1 MYKGMTINQMQNLC
15 RNTRKTEHHDWDG
28 MVHSPPLL
36 HTSTNMVLHNFLL
49 FDTKIYI
56 STNECT
62 RIIGWAHYE
71 LIHLVKLGPKHFYV
85 DCTFSCVPDPFS
97 QLLIIMMYVQASDI
111 YIPVFYILLQS
122 KLEVVYKAAIY
133 HCQSHTNFL
142 MEAASIT
149 CDFEIGL
156 INALQF
162 HFRDSDI
169 IGCEFHWKQAIR
181 RKLLSF
187 KIPAD
192 IISRLVDKNGLL
204 NILTEIP
211 VTEIGKGIAYIR
223 ATFDEGQYIE
233 EFNNFWKYFT
243 KTWMNTYDP
252 KVWNVHRFIV
262 SQNTTNKPSKILINR
277 TNNPL
282 ERFNL
287 TLGTSFSKFGH
298 PRMPDFV
305 TTIKLLSEKYYADY
319 NLIQA
324 KQLVGNAHKPFTVHG
339 VPDAYYAF
347 VHNTGSDSSVS
358 IGGQSMIS
366 NYSYLVDS
374 IHFDTD
380 RDEMGY
386 YRVTELGYVVSNGK
400 QVLVGYRQ
408 EVPCAEFPMKG
419 SNLVEDYITVDEIMS
434 FIRNNSNG
442 TTRTSNT
449 KKRRT

>member
-1 MYKGMTINQMQNLC
+1 
-15 RNTRKTEHHDWDG
+15 
-28 MVHSPPLL
+28 
-36 HTSTNMVLHNFLL
+36 
-49 FDTKIYI
+49 
-56 STNECT
+56 
-62 RIIGWAHYE
+62 
-71 LIHLVKLGPKHFYV
+71 
-85 DCTFSCVPDPFS
+85 
-97 QLLIIMMYVQASDI
+97 
-111 YIPVFYILLQS
+111 
-122 KLEVVYKAAIY
+122 
-133 HCQSHTNFL
+133 

-223 ATFDEGQYIE
+223 ATFDEGQYIQ

-262 SQNTTNKPSKILINR
+262 TQKTTNKPSKILINR

-380 RDEMGY
+380 TDEMGY

-442 TTRTSNT
+442 TTRTSHT